1 MLSQTELTNLNE
13 IISDDSK
20 TFESIA
26 DSFQKSF
33 TKLDQFK
40 VGLGLWIMIKE
51 NLLNLSQRLA
61 AFYIIY
67 DMYKQEDSQTTP
79 FIPLLL
85 ECFEKSTINIEK
97 KMLKDLIGFNSPS
110 PKITI
115 REYIESGK
123 NIGNIEIS
131 EKEMEQHWRMH
142 ASNKDRCIQENN
154 DWISPVLYD
163 NTDNENSHNL
173 NNDVTQNE
181 KSQENMP
188 VFDISKM
195 SPEELNFD
203 SFEPNFL
210 TYYPNS
216 NQQFYNDEPM
226 WILPTLKYD
235 FIWDFTMAPIQDTL
249 SNLLNKPLKNKPLN
263 EEQSNFIIET
273 IEENPN
279 ILKEI
284 GFKPDNLFELIE
296 KNESLATE
304 IFFKL
309 SNHTGFEDYLT
320 LFLEKN
326 WSVNSLKVVNKLIQK
341 IEFPAQF
348 ITSYLKHILKN
359 FESEPKK
366 DQKVRLGRLISFFI
380 LNLLDHEHISINMIP
395 PSINSLFNEKN
406 KDKDIL
412 KLQEKINTI
421 KNLKQ

>member
-1 MLSQTELTNLNE
+1 
-13 IISDDSK
+13 
-20 TFESIA
+20 
-26 DSFQKSF
+26 
-33 TKLDQFK
+33 
-40 VGLGLWIMIKE
+40 
-51 NLLNLSQRLA
+51 
-61 AFYIIY
+61 
-67 DMYKQEDSQTTP
+67 
-79 FIPLLL
+79 
-85 ECFEKSTINIEK
+85 
-97 KMLKDLIGFNSPS
+97 
-110 PKITI
+110 
-115 REYIESGK
+115 
-123 NIGNIEIS
+123 
-131 EKEMEQHWRMH
+131 MEQHWRMH
-142 ASNKDRCIQENN
+142 SSNKDKCIQENN

-163 NTDNENSHNL
+163 NTDNDNGCII

-263 EEQSNFIIET
+263 EEQFNFIIET

-304 IFFKL
+304 IFFRL
-309 SNHTGFEDYLT
+309 SNHNGFEDYLT
-320 LFLEKN
+320 LFLDKN

-341 IEFPAQF
+341 IEFPSQF
-348 ITSYLKHILKN
+348 ITSYLRHIIKN
-359 FESEPKK
+359 FENEPKK
-366 DQKVRLGRLISFFI
+366 DQKLRLAKLISFFI
-380 LNLLDHEHISINMIP
+380 LNLLDHEHININMIP
-395 PSINSLFNEKN
+395 SSINSLFNEKN

-412 KLQEKINTI
+412 KLQEKINTL
-421 KNLKQ
+421 KNLK

>member
-1 MLSQTELTNLNE
+1 
-13 IISDDSK
+13 
-20 TFESIA
+20 
-26 DSFQKSF
+26 
-33 TKLDQFK
+33 
-40 VGLGLWIMIKE
+40 
-51 NLLNLSQRLA
+51 
-61 AFYIIY
+61 
-67 DMYKQEDSQTTP
+67 
-79 FIPLLL
+79 
-85 ECFEKSTINIEK
+85 
-97 KMLKDLIGFNSPS
+97 
-110 PKITI
+110 
-115 REYIESGK
+115 
-123 NIGNIEIS
+123 
-131 EKEMEQHWRMH
+131 
-142 ASNKDRCIQENN
+142 
-154 DWISPVLYD
+154 
-163 NTDNENSHNL
+163 
-173 NNDVTQNE
+173 
-181 KSQENMP
+181 MP

-216 NQQFYNDEPM
+216 NQQFYNEEPM

-249 SNLLNKPLKNKPLN
+249 SNLLNKPLKNKSLN
-263 EEQSNFIIET
+263 DEQFNFILET
-273 IEENPN
+273 VEENPN